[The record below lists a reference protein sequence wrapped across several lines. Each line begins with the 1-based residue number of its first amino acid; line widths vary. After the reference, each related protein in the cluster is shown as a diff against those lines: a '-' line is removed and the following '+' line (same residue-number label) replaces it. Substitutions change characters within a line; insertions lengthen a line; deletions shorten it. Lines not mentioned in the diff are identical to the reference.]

1 MRISLESS
9 FGFVGCAAVA
19 WAHAQSLIDAAAL
32 AFATGE
38 LTSSTDFA
46 NPPPR

>member
-9 FGFVGCAAVA
+9 FGFVGRGAVA
-19 WAHAQSLIDAAAL
+19 RAHAQSLINAVL
-32 AFATGE
+32 TFATGE
-38 LTSSTDFA
+38 LTSGTDFA